1 MRVMWQGGV
10 FKFSTNTFREMNI
23 VDDVHRLR
31 VWIGRSEG
39 MVYQRASVY
48 EMALAMVPEVLPQG
62 LHWLTIRVID
72 TIEHCRL
79 VLRIIDDA

>member
-1 MRVMWQGGV
+1 MEGDAGHVAGWGV
-10 FKFSTNTFREMNI
+10 FSANTFREMNI

-48 EMALAMVPEVLPQG
+48 EMALAMGSSPSGIALAYNMG
-62 LHWLTIRVID
+62 DRHN
-72 TIEHCRL
+72 
-79 VLRIIDDA
+79 